1 MMAGRVGFRNAAGNK
16 KGVRRRN
23 FLKGIVGAATTWPLG
38 ARAQGAAGKIQR
50 IGIIDDSSSWDAF
63 RQQLRELN
71 YVEGQSLTYVYLST
85 DGSPDQLDAAAMT
98 LAHLPVNV
106 IAAFGTPR
114 AKAAQ
119 QATKT
124 IPIVAISISD
134 PIGSGLVTSL
144 AHPAGN
150 ITGNTI
156 LGPNI
161 VTKRLQ
167 ILRDAIPTAER
178 VGYLWNPENS
188 ATAEILED
196 LRKAV
201 PLFHM
206 TLISLPA
213 RTTVDF
219 DRVFAQMSSDR
230 PDAVLLTSD
239 PAHQA
244 HMPKVIDFLLKN
256 RIPGLFQ
263 ARENVVAGGLMSYGV
278 SLSDLF
284 RMGALYTDKILR
296 GTKPGDLPIAQPVTF
311 EFIINLK
318 TEKAIG
324 LEIPAMVIARADEVI
339 E

>member
-1 MMAGRVGFRNAAGNK
+1 MKDHVGLRGK
-16 KGVRRRN
+16 KGIGRRDL
-23 FLKGIVGAATTWPLG
+23 LKGIAGAATAWPLA
-38 ARAQGAAGKIQR
+38 ARAQSQAGKIQR
-50 IGIIDDSSSWDAF
+50 VGIIDDSPSWDPF

-71 YVEGQSLTYVYLST
+71 YMEGKTLAYVYSTT
-85 DGSPDQLDAAAMT
+85 DGSPDQLYAAAMT
-98 LAHLPVNV
+98 LTQLPVNV
-106 IAAFGTPR
+106 IAVFGTPR

-119 QATKT
+119 QATKA

-134 PIGSGLVTSL
+134 PIGSELVTSL

-161 VTKRLQ
+161 VTKKLQ
-167 ILRDAIPTAER
+167 ILKDTIPTVAR
-178 VGYLWNPENS
+178 IAYLWNPENS
-188 ATAEILED
+188 ATAGILED

-206 TLISLPA
+206 TLISLAA
-213 RTTVDF
+213 RTTADF
-219 DRVFAQMSSDR
+219 DRVFAQISSDR

-239 PAHQA
+239 SMHQE
-244 HMPKVIDFLLKN
+244 HMTEVINFLLEN

-263 ARENVVAGGLMSYGV
+263 AREHVVAGGLMSYGV
-278 SLSDLF
+278 SLFDLF

-296 GTKPGDLPIAQPVTF
+296 GAKPGDLPIAQPVTF
-311 EFIINLK
+311 EFVINLK
-318 TEKAIG
+318 TAKAIG
-324 LEIPAMVIARADEVI
+324 LEIPPMVIARADAVI

>member
-1 MMAGRVGFRNAAGNK
+1 MK
-16 KGVRRRN
+16 RRE
-23 FLKGIVGAATTWPLG
+23 FIALIGSAAATGPLA
-38 ARAQGAAGKIQR
+38 ARTQGLPGNIAR
-50 IGIIDDSSSWDAF
+50 IGIIDDSPSWDPF
-63 RQQLRELN
+63 RQQLRELH
-71 YVEGQSLTYVYLST
+71 YVDGQNLAYVYLRT
-85 DGSPDQLDAAAMT
+85 DGSSDQLDAAAMT
-98 LAHLPVNV
+98 LAQLPVNV
-106 IAAFGTPR
+106 IAAFGTPW

-119 QATKT
+119 RATKT
-124 IPIVAISISD
+124 IPIVAISIGD

-144 AHPAGN
+144 AHPGGN

-156 LGPNI
+156 LGPDI
-161 VTKRLQ
+161 VTKKLQ
-167 ILRDAIPTAER
+167 ILKDAIPTVTRIA
-178 VGYLWNPENS
+178 YLWNPENS
-188 ATAEILED
+188 ATAEILGD
-196 LRKAV
+196 LREAV

-244 HMPKVIDFLLKN
+244 HMPEVIDFFLKN

-263 ARENVVAGGLMSYGV
+263 AREDVVAGGLMSYGV

-311 EFIINLK
+311 EFVINLK
-318 TEKAIG
+318 TAKAIG
-324 LEIPAMVIARADEVI
+324 LEIPSMVIARADEVI

>member
-1 MMAGRVGFRNAAGNK
+1 M
-16 KGVRRRN
+16 RRRE
-23 FLKGIVGAATTWPLG
+23 FITLIGGVTIACPLVS
-38 ARAQGAAGKIQR
+38 RAQSLSGKVQR
-50 IGIIDDSSSWDAF
+50 IGIIDDSPGWDPF

-71 YVEGQSLTYVYLST
+71 YVEGQNLAYVYLRT
-85 DGSPDQLDAAAMT
+85 DGSQTQLDAAAMT
-98 LAHLPVNV
+98 LAQLPVNV

-119 QATKT
+119 RATKI

-134 PIGSGLVTSL
+134 PIAAGLVTSL
-144 AHPAGN
+144 AHPGGN

-156 LGPNI
+156 LGPDI
-161 VTKRLQ
+161 VTKKLQ
-167 ILRDAIPTAER
+167 ILKDAIPTAAR
-178 VGYLWNPENS
+178 IAYLWNPENS
-188 ATAEILED
+188 ATADIVED
-196 LRKAV
+196 MRKAA

-219 DRVFAQMSSDR
+219 GRVFAQLSSDR

-239 PAHQA
+239 PSHQA
-244 HMPKVIDFLLKN
+244 HMPEVIDFLLKN

-263 ARENVVAGGLMSYGV
+263 VREHVVAGGLMSYGM

-311 EFIINLK
+311 EFVINLK
-318 TEKAIG
+318 TAKAIG
-324 LEIPAMVIARADEVI
+324 LEIPTSVIARADEVI